1 MGKRGMTRAALAALN
16 HGVGAVIVDALEI
29 FGFDAV
35 PVNVGVG
42 VAPQGDGADEVFDK
56 NGVVVGAFG
65 HVFFIGS
72 FQEGEDF
79 GAGARFDEG
88 DEILDPN
95 GFAEGDFEADEAA
108 LIVGAALADGF
119 TAWAE
124 GGDGNGDGDFEAE
137 IFSMEG
143 GVEVDLIVD
152 EAGGGG
158 DGRFFFD
165 EVRKVEFEVGGVG
178 LEALLESAE
187 DGGDAFDMNEAAV
200 FLENFEEAAHVGAFE
215 LVGEIDGE
223 GDGGDGVLG
232 RVGAV
237 ADEDGVAETFDADL
251 IDPEISGIGRG
262 LGVLKGLSLG
272 RGLFQRRFI
281 LSESEA
287 QATDLRPQ
295 IRKIASQSVDGK
307 RLI

>member
-42 VAPQGDGADEVFDK
+42 VAPQGDGADEVFDE
-56 NGVVVGAFG
+56 NGIVVGAFR
-65 HVFFIGS
+65 HVFFVGP

-95 GFAEGDFEADEAA
+95 GFAEGDFEADEAT
-108 LIVGAALADGF
+108 LIVGATLADGF

-124 GGDGNGDGDFEAE
+124 SGDGNGDGDFEAE
-137 IFSMEG
+137 IFTVEG

-232 RVGAV
+232 RVGPV
-237 ADEDGVAETFDADL
+237 AHEDGIAETLNADL
-251 IDPEISGIGRG
+251 IDPEISGIRRG
-262 LGVLKGLSLG
+262 LGVLEGLRL
-272 RGLFQRRFI
+272 RQDLFQRISI

-295 IRKIASQSVDGK
+295 G
-307 RLI
+307 